1 LDPKNRQALIEDF
14 LKKWQKILRLDEWK
28 IKAVTGTHLQPK
40 EKWGEV
46 KIFDTIF
53 RAEIHISTLCPEED
67 LQEVVIHEL
76 LHLLTFALRQFFF
89 KTLEQLTRPQE
100 GKIIADEVTLKDE
113 KLLGNLAL
121 SFLEIDH
128 QIWLSKEI
136 KSKELDRNEE
146 ERIRK

>member
-1 LDPKNRQALIEDF
+1 MDAKNKQALIEDI

-28 IKAVTGTHLQPK
+28 IKIVTDAHLPR

-46 KIFDTIF
+46 KILDSVF

-67 LQEVVIHEL
+67 LEEVVIHEL
-76 LHLLTFALRQFFF
+76 LHLLSTPLRQFFF
-89 KTLEQLTRPQE
+89 KTLQELTRPPE
-100 GKIIADEVTLKDE
+100 GKIIADEVTMKDE

-121 SFLEIDH
+121 SFLEMDH

-136 KSKELDRNEE
+136 KSEE
-146 ERIRK
+146 EKK

>member
-1 LDPKNRQALIEDF
+1 MDVKNRQALIEDL
-14 LKKWQKILRLDEWK
+14 LKKWQKILRLSEWK
-28 IKAVTGTHLQPK
+28 IKAVTGAHLHPK

-76 LHLLTFALRQFFF
+76 LHILTFALRQFFF
-89 KTLEQLTRPQE
+89 KTLQELTRPQE
-100 GKIIADEVTLKDE
+100 GKIIADEVTMKDE

-121 SFLEIDH
+121 SFLEMDH
-128 QIWLSKEI
+128 QIWLSKKI
-136 KSKELDRNEE
+136 KSKELDKEGE
-146 ERIRK
+146 K

>member
-1 LDPKNRQALIEDF
+1 VDPKNRQALIEDI
-14 LKKWQKILRLDEWK
+14 LKKWQKILRLSEWK
-28 IKAVTGTHLQPK
+28 IKAITGAHLQPK

-67 LQEVVIHEL
+67 LPEVVIHEL
-76 LHLLTFALRQFFF
+76 LHLLSTPLRQFFF
-89 KTLEQLTRPQE
+89 KTLEQLTRPSE

-121 SFLEIDH
+121 SFLEMDH
-128 QIWLSKEI
+128 QIWLSRQI
-136 KSKELDRNEE
+136 KSKILNRNEE
-146 ERIRK
+146 EKK